1 VTSPITAVT
10 VWLQLLFGQPIALA
24 IGLVAIVSCLIW
36 YRKAI
41 LVLLISMLIAQASV
55 SSQSHP
61 ELLEIASE
69 FQTRSVVLEA
79 VQQGGSITKVKLLS
93 MQGCESCAGTYG
105 QYSGSLKA
113 GDTFSGTLL
122 IRPSYGF
129 GEFLAKGTGE
139 VAQAKPS
146 AIAEVRGAF
155 LGSLSGLSLE
165 ARALVAGLS
174 IGDTSLLT
182 DSLNEDMKTLSLTH
196 LNAVSGANCAIVVG
210 AVFWLLGF
218 LTRKRWLRVSLAVTA
233 LVAYV
238 LLVGGGASVIRAAIM
253 AVVVL
258 VLLQRGVWP
267 VAALSFTA
275 IAMLLWD
282 PNYAEDYGFALSVF
296 ATAGILIIA
305 PELSRRLSTR
315 MPKPLALALAVTV
328 SAQLWCMPVLLELQD
343 GVPTYAVL
351 ANLLAEP
358 VVAPITVLGIT
369 AAAIAYPLPWLAAL
383 LTWLASLPAQWIVAI
398 ANHLASLPE
407 ATLNWHTGVIGMSAL
422 VLGVTLWLL
431 RSKRFGAA
439 LVTLVLVTELVWSGA
454 GLVRATTWLTGDWQF
469 VNCDVGQGDALVI
482 RSMGQVALVDVGRD
496 PKPIDSCLRQ
506 LGVSTINL
514 LVLTHFDDDHAG
526 GLSGALAG
534 RSVERALISPFVD
547 SRPLAELSISLLAEV
562 TSVSKAGIGT
572 NGTLGGFTWEVL
584 SPTIQATE
592 TEDSNDAS
600 LAMRWESSDLV
611 AYTMA
616 DLGEPAQQRMARNYG
631 GYLNHPKAKPVLLK
645 VSHHG
650 SADQYHELIEAMHP
664 EIAIISVGEGNSYG
678 HPTKRTLD
686 TLQGLGTLVLRTDL
700 NGSIGVFGDLRYAV
714 SGGG

>member
-1 VTSPITAVT
+1 MTSPITAVT
-10 VWLQLLFGQPIALA
+10 VWLQLLFGQPIALV
-24 IGLVAIVSCLIW
+24 IGLVAIVCCLIW

-41 LVLLISMLIAQASV
+41 TVLLISMLIAQASV
-55 SSQSHP
+55 SAQSHP
-61 ELLEIASE
+61 ELLEIANE
-69 FQTRSVVLEA
+69 FQTRSVALEA
-79 VQQGGSITKVKLLS
+79 VQQGGSLTKVKLLS
-93 MQGCESCAGTYG
+93 MQGCEACAGAYG
-105 QYSGSLKA
+105 QFSGSLKA
-113 GDTFSGTLL
+113 GDTVSGTLL

-129 GEFLAKGTGE
+129 GEFLAKGSGE
-139 VAQAKPS
+139 VSPAKPS

-218 LTRKRWLRVSLAVTA
+218 LTRKRWLRVSLAVAA
-233 LVAYV
+233 LASYV

-275 IAMLLWD
+275 IVMLLWD

-315 MPKPLALALAVTV
+315 MPKPLALALAVTI

-369 AAAIAYPLPWLAAL
+369 AAAIAYPLPWVAAL

-407 ATLNWHTGVIGMSAL
+407 ATLDWHTGVFGMSAL

-431 RSKRFGAA
+431 RSKRFGSA
-439 LVTLVLVTELVWSGA
+439 LITLVLVTELVWSGA

-506 LGVSTINL
+506 LGVSKINL
-514 LVLTHFDDDHAG
+514 LVLTHFDADHSG
-526 GLSGALAG
+526 GLSGAIAG
-534 RSVERALISPFVD
+534 RSVDRALISPFVD
-547 SRPLAELSISLLAEV
+547 SRPLAELSIGLLTEV

-584 SPTIQATE
+584 SPTMQAYE
-592 TEDSNDAS
+592 AEDSNDAS
-600 LAMRWESSDLV
+600 LAMRWESQEFV
-611 AYTMA
+611 AFTMA

-664 EIAIISVGEGNSYG
+664 EIAIISVGKGNSYG
-678 HPTKRTLD
+678 HPTKRTLE
-686 TLQGLGTLVLRTDL
+686 TLQGLNTVVLRTDL